1 MGAIGGVRVTGK
13 KRDMM
18 RAMSLPVSCVWFT
31 TFGLALLAGCSPA
44 LDWRELTVEGS
55 GASALFP
62 CRPENRVRQVKLVGA
77 SVQMHLASCTAGESN
92 FALSHLDAGD
102 AVKAGQVLQ
111 QLQSLTAA
119 NMGGTPT
126 VIGPCNVPGMTP
138 NPLARRLAVKGKRDD
153 GATLEAEA
161 IYFSRGSV
169 VYQATLVGRHL
180 DKQVVDTFF
189 ASIKTE

>member
-1 MGAIGGVRVTGK
+1 M
-13 KRDMM
+13 
-18 RAMSLPVSCVWFT
+18 
-31 TFGLALLAGCSPA
+31 
-44 LDWRELTVEGS
+44 
-55 GASALFP
+55 
-62 CRPENRVRQVKLVGA
+62 
-77 SVQMHLASCTAGESN
+77 
-92 FALSHLDAGD
+92 
-102 AVKAGQVLQ
+102 
-111 QLQSLTAA
+111 QSLTAA

-180 DKQVVDTFF
+180 DKEVVDTFF